1 MAEKFEYNYSAPTT
15 QERKEIESIRSKY
28 LPKEKVDSKIERI
41 KYLDNKISNTKII
54 FSLTFGIISL
64 LLFGTGLSFFL
75 EITEYWY
82 IGIPFSIVGTV
93 MMLINYPLYNR
104 ISEKLKEKYGEE
116 IVKLSNEILEEDK

>member
-75 EITEYWY
+75 
-82 IGIPFSIVGTV
+82 
-93 MMLINYPLYNR
+93 
-104 ISEKLKEKYGEE
+104 
-116 IVKLSNEILEEDK
+116 